1 MKQLKSIVAAIALIT
16 TAVAASAQGDYAS
29 ILKLRSLNKGVSEVR
44 ALNNP
49 EHFTKL
55 ASGEIVKNSYVDA
68 DFEQTLYQAPMGDFS
83 ISDYA
88 LSPDEQMILISQ
100 GGEPIYRHSFT
111 TNYHLQTP
119 KGVGAILNDYA
130 STRDA
135 SFSPNSEMIAFS
147 SLNNLYIYDIESE
160 ESRQITT
167 DGEWNNIING
177 TTDWVYEE
185 ELGFT
190 RAYWFS
196 PSSEEIAYLRFD
208 ESEVPLFEMMRYDN
222 TLYNKSYS
230 FKYPKAGDS
239 NATVELWVYNI
250 ESGKNRKIDTG
261 DQTDQYISYVGYTP
275 EGNLYFYRLNRLQNQ
290 FEVVLVDK
298 DGSQQTIYEEQSPR
312 YVERTNAQNITFVDN
327 DKFIVKEEITS
338 GYMHLYL
345 HSISGGRLHAIT
357 QGEWEVTSL
366 LAVDGKTLYY
376 VSTEGNHLQR
386 AIYSVN
392 INGKSKKRLS
402 REQGY
407 YMVRPTKTMEYFIAS
422 YTTASQPAQTAI
434 YNRRGEMVRMLEDN
448 HELSEALAADNRPV
462 KEFFEIETERGDKL
476 NAYILRPR
484 DFDESKK
491 YPVLLS
497 QYSGPGS
504 QQVAD
509 RWSLDW
515 EDAMVDNG
523 YIIISAD
530 GRGTGFR
537 GEEFKKMTYGN
548 LGGLEV
554 EDQIS
559 VARYAAALP
568 YVDPERVGIYGWSYG
583 GFMTLNCALK
593 SDDLFRMALAV
604 APVTSWRYYDTI
616 YTEIY
621 NGLPQDNP
629 SGYDDNSPINF
640 ADGLSE
646 RTNLLIIHGT
656 ADDNVHFQNTMEMT
670 RALNKAGKQYDMM
683 IYPDQNHSMLPSC
696 TSNVRQKM
704 IDYTLENL

>member
-1 MKQLKSIVAAIALIT
+1 MKHLKSILTTVALAATTLSAI
-16 TAVAASAQGDYAS
+16 AQGDYAS
-29 ILKLRSLNKGVSEVR
+29 ILKLRSLNKGVGEVR
-44 ALNNP
+44 TLADP
-49 EHFTKL
+49 ELYTSL
-55 ASGEIVKNSYVDA
+55 SSGRIVKSSYA
-68 DFEQTLYQAPMGDFS
+68 DPKFEEVIYEAPMGDFA

-88 LSPDEQMILISQ
+88 LSPNEEMILISQ
-100 GGEPIYRHSFT
+100 GAEPIYRHSFT
-111 TNYHLQTP
+111 THYHL
-119 KGVGAILNDYA
+119 KGAKGTEAIIHNFDA
-130 STRDA
+130 TRDA
-135 SFSPNSEMIAFS
+135 SFAPNSQKIAFS
-147 SLNNLYIYDIESE
+147 SLNNLYLYDIATKKTA
-160 ESRQITT
+160 QITS
-167 DGEWNNIING
+167 DGEWNSIING

-196 PSSEEIAYLRFD
+196 PNSQEIAYLKFD

-239 NATVELWVYNI
+239 NAVVELWVYNI
-250 ESGKNRKIDTG
+250 AEGKSRQVDTG
-261 DQTDQYISYVGYTP
+261 EEKDQYISYVGYTP
-275 EGNLYFYRLNRLQNQ
+275 AGSLYFYRLNRLQNR
-290 FEVVLVDK
+290 FEVVLVDA
-298 DGSQQTIYEEQSPR
+298 DGSQQVIYEEKSPR
-312 YVERTNAQNITFVDN
+312 YVERTNSQNITFIDE
-327 DKFIVKEEITS
+327 DKFIVKEETS
-338 GYMHLYL
+338 TGYMHLYL
-345 HSISGGRLHAIT
+345 HSISEGRLHAIT
-357 QGEWEVTSL
+357 KGDWEVTQL
-366 LAVDGKTLYY
+366 LAVDGKRLYY

-386 AIYSVN
+386 AIYSIGVN
-392 INGKSKKRLS
+392 GRGKRLLS
-402 REQGY
+402 KEKGY

-434 YNRRGEMVRMLEDN
+434 YNNKGEMVRMLEDN
-448 HELSEALAADNRPV
+448 HELKEALKADNRPV
-462 KEFFEIETERGDKL
+462 KEFFEIETERGDIL
-476 NAYILRPR
+476 SAYMLRPR
-484 DFDESKK
+484 DFDKSKK
-491 YPVLLS
+491 YPVLLT

-523 YIIISAD
+523 YVIISAD

-568 YVDPERVGIYGWSYG
+568 YVDAARVGIYGWSYG

-593 SDDLFRMALAV
+593 SGDLFRMALAV

-640 ADGLSE
+640 AEGLSD

-656 ADDNVHFQNTMEMT
+656 ADDNVHFQNSMEMT
-670 RALNKAGKQYDMM
+670 RALNAAGKQYDMM
-683 IYPDQNHSMLPSC
+683 VYPDQNHSMLPSC